1 MDTGNHPDPFQ
12 DAMSHGVQRAVQ
24 VASSVMTGAQVY
36 VYLQRTQARAVAER
50 DERARRALGAQI
62 RADRDAARAGWT
74 PGLDAG
80 WLRQADVFQAA
91 RTWSAAMPYADR
103 SVPWYE
109 PTAATAMRKC
119 EERLRELHPN
129 AMARYDRLRSD
140 GMGPA
145 EAMREAAHLFA
156 GPPRAHDAPYA
167 PQPVL
172 DAGNG
177 QNLIWTAAGPGP
189 GPGASD
195 GLAGADAQVR
205 RGRQIVE
212 ALQTRARTQ
221 GRDPLGEAEQRT
233 VLETVTNLPADV
245 IDRVVHPS
253 TATRLARTGQGHAA
267 ATAGAAT
274 ARTAPAARPWER
286 DFPLPIDDVVADAG
300 SASQV
305 AASSPAAA
313 PARGKPQARR
323 GGPRP

>member
-1 MDTGNHPDPFQ
+1 MDTGNHPDPFE

-36 VYLQRTQARAVAER
+36 VYLKRTQARAVAER
-50 DERARRALGAQI
+50 DERTRRALGAQI
-62 RADRDAARAGWT
+62 SADRDAARAGWT
-74 PGLDAG
+74 PALDRG

-91 RTWSAAMPYADR
+91 RAWSAAMPYADR

-109 PTAATAMRKC
+109 PAAATAMRKC

-129 AMARYDRLRSD
+129 AMARYDRLRTE

-145 EAMREAAHLFA
+145 EAMREAAILFA

-177 QNLIWTAAGPGP
+177 EGQSWTAAGSGP
-189 GPGASD
+189 GPEVPG
-195 GLAGADAQVR
+195 GLATADAQER

-212 ALQTRARTQ
+212 ALQTRARAQ

-245 IDRVVHPS
+245 IDRIVPDS
-253 TATRLARTGQGHAA
+253 TADTAAVLASRPT
-267 ATAGAAT
+267 
-274 ARTAPAARPWER
+274 RPWER
-286 DFPLPIDDVVADAG
+286 DFPVPIHDVVA
-300 SASQV
+300 
-305 AASSPAAA
+305 AASTSQAPVQSGAARPA
-313 PARGKPQARR
+313 PAKQLLRLHDLQP
-323 GGPRP
+323 